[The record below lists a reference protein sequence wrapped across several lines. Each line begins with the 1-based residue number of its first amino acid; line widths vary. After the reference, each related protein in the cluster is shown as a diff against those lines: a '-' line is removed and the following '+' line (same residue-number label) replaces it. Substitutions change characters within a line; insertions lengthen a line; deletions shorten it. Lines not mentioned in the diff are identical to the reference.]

1 MMSPDERQGLIAALV
16 DEAARAYPTAGVGEI
31 AATPE
36 ELSRFLKT
44 LTRRG
49 PKLSA
54 PDEDA
59 VVEAAIAELVGFG
72 PIQPLMTTPG
82 VTDILINGWNQIVY
96 EMGGRLHPFAGA
108 FYSPDH
114 LKAFVH
120 RHVAKAERAV
130 NRANPWVD
138 VELSDGSRMHVVTDP
153 VAQGGP
159 FVSIRRFPEKPFT
172 LEDLEGFGA
181 ITAEQRVWFEDAV
194 SRRLNLIIAG
204 APGVG
209 KTTLLGALL
218 GRSAPHERIILV
230 EDVSELKV
238 DHPHC
243 IKLQTRRLTY
253 GEGEQAN
260 IRKLVRETLRMRPDR
275 LVVGEVRGEEVF
287 DMISA
292 MSIGLSGS
300 LSTLHAGSITG
311 AIHRLESLYAS
322 ATVGQSGIDPNRALR
337 EAIDAI
343 VYLSRDADGRRG
355 VSAIQML
362 ADRS

>member
-1 MMSPDERQGLIAALV
+1 MTPEEHQGLLAALV
-16 DEAARAYPTAGVGEI
+16 DEAARAFPSAGPGELDVDE
-31 AATPE
+31 AK
-36 ELSRFLKT
+36 LSAFFLQ
-44 LTRRG
+44 LVRRG
-49 PKLSA
+49 PRSDPAQQQALVSA
-54 PDEDA
+54 A
-59 VVEAAIAELVGFG
+59 VAEVLGYG
-72 PIQPLMTTPG
+72 PIDSLMKTVG
-82 VTDILINGWNQIVY
+82 ITDILINGWQQIVY
-96 EMGGRLHPFAGA
+96 EKDGRLQSFDGGFFSHE
-108 FYSPDH
+108 H

-120 RHVAKAERAV
+120 RHVARAERAV

-138 VELSDGSRMHVVTDP
+138 VELRDGSRMHVVADP

-159 FVSIRRFPEKPFT
+159 FVSIRRFAETPFT
-172 LEDLEGFGA
+172 LEDLEAFGA
-181 ITAEQRVWFEDAV
+181 ITSEQKAWFESAV
-194 SRRLNLIIAG
+194 TRRLNLIIAG

-218 GRSAPHERIILV
+218 GRAPPHERIILI

-238 DHPHC
+238 THPHC

-287 DMISA
+287 DMVSA

-300 LSTLHAGSITG
+300 LTTLHAGSVTG
-311 AIHRLESLYAS
+311 AIHRLESLYS
-322 ATVGQSGIDPNRALR
+322 AATTGQAGIEPNRALR

-343 VYLSRDADGRRG
+343 IYLNRDTEGRRR
-355 VSAIQML
+355 VSDIHML
-362 ADRS
+362 SVER